1 LLATRETTL
10 ITPYGGNLVNL
21 MAPVEYVEE
30 LKAYA
35 SSLPSVQISPR
46 SICDLEMLAT
56 GAFSP
61 LDRFMGKEDYKSV
74 VSDMRLVDGSLF
86 PMPITL
92 SVSDQVDLHL
102 DRDIAIRNSEFELM
116 AIMTVEEI
124 YEWDREK
131 FALHIYGSQRSPNS
145 LRTEFRY
152 STPLNISGRLR
163 VLQLPRHYE
172 FQRLWLTPYQ
182 TRFNLAK
189 LPYQEVIAIH
199 PDSTLL
205 SNLGDIKFHEIED
218 IGGTILLQ
226 LAVGTPKTG
235 DHDYYNRVRIYRDLA
250 EKYLEPTRY
259 ILSLLPLSLNQPNLR
274 ESLQQV
280 LIQRNFGAS
289 YTYIDSKQL
298 NQANLGAYKK
308 DYDPTDA
315 YNIVLKYSHELGMKT
330 LPLVTEGT
338 REKVRSNGNHNFL
351 RDVNN
356 SQITTL
362 VQEKADHSH
371 SWQSFQR
378 GIEGKFAK
386 SQPPTNEKG
395 VCIWFTGL
403 SGSGKSTT
411 AEILSWSLMDYGR
424 KVTVLDGDVVRTN
437 LSKGL
442 GFSKE
447 DRDTNVRRIGF
458 VASELVR
465 LGGVVICAVVSPYRD
480 SRDDV
485 RDMMGKNQFIEVYV
499 NTPLEICEGRD
510 VKGFYAKA
518 RRNEIKGFT
527 GIDDPYEP
535 PEHPEITLDTITF
548 TPQDN
553 AKFIVNYLIELGLLK
568 NGKS

>member
-1 LLATRETTL
+1 MLATRETTL

-74 VSDMRLVDGSLF
+74 LSDMRLVDGSLF

-92 SVSDQVDLHL
+92 PVSDQVDLHL

-131 FALHIYGSQRSPNS
+131 FASHIYGSQRSPKS

-152 STPLNISGRLR
+152 STPFNISGRLR

-172 FQRLWLTPYQ
+172 FQSLWLTPYQ
-182 TRFNLAK
+182 TRVNLAK

-199 PDSTLL
+199 PDSPLI

-218 IGGTILLQ
+218 IGGTFLLQ

-259 ILSLLPLSLNQPNLR
+259 ILSLLPLSLSQPNPR
-274 ESLQQV
+274 EALQQV
-280 LIQRNFGAS
+280 LVQRNFGAS

-298 NQANLGAYKK
+298 NQANLGASKK
-308 DYDPTDA
+308 DYDPSDA

-338 REKVRSNGNHNFL
+338 RKKVRSNGNHKYS

-356 SQITTL
+356 SHHMTP

-371 SWQSFQR
+371 SWQNFQM

-386 SQPPTNEKG
+386 SQLPTNEKG

-411 AEILSWSLMDYGR
+411 AEILSWSLMDHGR